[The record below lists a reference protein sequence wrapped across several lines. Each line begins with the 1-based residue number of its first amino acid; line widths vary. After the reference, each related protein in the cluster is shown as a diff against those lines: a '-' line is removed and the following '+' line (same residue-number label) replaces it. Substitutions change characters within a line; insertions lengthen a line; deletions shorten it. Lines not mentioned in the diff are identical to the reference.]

1 MRMGHLDHL
10 LSGLEAYGLSKKEAE
25 IYLALLQ
32 KGPSTILEIAKKTHQ
47 PRTTLYPMLDKL
59 VNAGIIKSGKD
70 KKKTVFTIEHPR
82 SLKRKLEERNK
93 TLDEISP
100 ELTVLYENITSS
112 PDVVFYEG
120 TEGFKRLWQRIYN
133 SGVKEYRILTNEKGM
148 LEYVKE
154 PYLVESIIARRI
166 ELGIKSYQI
175 IVEGDKTKII
185 IDSDKEQL
193 RESRLLPKDALIPA
207 TLIQFGTEVAFMTTR
222 RENAMII
229 MTSGDV
235 AITFKTMFDLL
246 WKCSKNPYE
255 NV

>member
-47 PRTTLYPMLDKL
+47 PRTTLYP
-59 VNAGIIKSGKD
+59 
-70 KKKTVFTIEHPR
+70 
-82 SLKRKLEERNK
+82 
-93 TLDEISP
+93 
-100 ELTVLYENITSS
+100 
-112 PDVVFYEG
+112 
-120 TEGFKRLWQRIYN
+120 
-133 SGVKEYRILTNEKGM
+133 M

-246 WKCSKNPYE
+246 WKCSKNPYG